1 MRRTSQLPGPVL
13 AALLAMLFGLAP
25 TRAEDDEPQLRK
37 LGVALTGND
46 ILASFSFGDAFT
58 KDIRE
63 KLTSG
68 LPTRIVLQINLEKQG
83 SDKPVTFWAWS
94 ATIVYDLWEE
104 VFVVTVEDDRGR
116 RHARASTAKQAMD
129 LAGRLTRQRVANIA
143 DLLPGVYR
151 LRTLIEVNPVS
162 TQMVEDIRRWLARP
176 PTGKGDVQGQSN
188 FFGSFVGIFVDR
200 RIGQADHSVTFVS
213 QWFRLGES

>member
-1 MRRTSQLPGPVL
+1 MRNTSQLIGPILVG
-13 AALLAMLFGLAP
+13 LLIMLLGLAP
-25 TRAEDDEPQLRK
+25 AQAADDEPPLRK

-58 KDIRE
+58 KNIKE

-68 LPTRIVLQINLEKQG
+68 LPTRIVLQINLERQG
-83 SDKPVTFWAWS
+83 SGKPVTFWAWS

-104 VFVVTVEDDRGR
+104 VFVVSVEDNRGR
-116 RHARASTAKQAMD
+116 RHARASTAKQAID
-129 LAGRLTRQRVANIA
+129 LASRLTRQPVA
-143 DLLPGVYR
+143 DTSGLPPGVYR

-162 TQMVEDIRRWLARP
+162 KEMVEDIRRWLARP
-176 PTGKGDVQGQSN
+176 PSGKSDVQGQSN

-200 RIGQADHSVTFVS
+200 RIGHADHSVAFVS